1 MERYADPG
9 RSLWAAV
16 TDLGTWSGGPMICR
30 ATMTLLSRD
39 LPRSK
44 RFDEGCPG
52 LTDTHSAKVSRRRN
66 FCEARKCE

>member
-1 MERYADPG
+1 
-9 RSLWAAV
+9 
-16 TDLGTWSGGPMICR
+16 LGTWSGGPMICR
-30 ATMTLLSRD
+30 ATVTLLSRD

-66 FCEARKCE
+66 FC